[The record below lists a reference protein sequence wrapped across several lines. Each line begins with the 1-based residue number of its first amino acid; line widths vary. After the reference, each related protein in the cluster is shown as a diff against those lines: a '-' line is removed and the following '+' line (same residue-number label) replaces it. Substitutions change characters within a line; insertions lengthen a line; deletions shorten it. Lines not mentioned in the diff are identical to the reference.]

1 MRLTRLELHQ
11 FRSYERLELDVDA
24 AGLRV
29 HGANASG
36 KTTLLEAIMMLA
48 STKSPRT
55 GTERELIRWGSGE
68 DYGVAPYA
76 RIVGRVERADGPVEV
91 EIALAIQEDRPNAVR
106 KSIKINGRPARASDA
121 VGRINAVFFSPED
134 VALLTGSPAE
144 RRRFVDIA
152 LAQTS
157 GAYLQALSR
166 YQRVTEQRN
175 GLLKTL
181 QRDGVSPHAP
191 HVSAQLGF
199 WDEQFLALASLIMA
213 HRVIALGA
221 WGDHAAEKFR
231 VLTGAAEF
239 RLAYQPSLAGDWQV
253 PPAGSIEVVQSRIHR
268 ALQETITDRRVEEVR
283 RGVTVVGPHRD
294 DIGCFVGE
302 TDLGVYG
309 SRGQQR
315 MAVVALKLAECAL
328 MAERAGEPPLLLLDD
343 VLSELDARHR
353 GLMEQELEAVGAQLF
368 VTGTDPD
375 EWTGSL
381 IERLPV
387 AEAITGTLRPSGG

>member
-1 MRLTRLELHQ
+1 MRLSRLELHQ

-55 GTERELIRWGSGE
+55 GTERELIRWASGE

-76 RIVGRVERADGPVEV
+76 RIVGRVERADGTVEV
-91 EIALAIQEDRPNAVR
+91 EIALAVQDDRPTAVR

-121 VGRINAVFFSPED
+121 VGRINAVLFSPED
-134 VALLTGSPAE
+134 VALLTGSPSE

-181 QRDGVSPHAP
+181 QRDGASPQAP
-191 HVSAQLGF
+191 HVAAQLGF

-239 RLAYQPSLAGDWQV
+239 RLAYQPSLAGDWQGT
-253 PPAGSIEVVQSRIHR
+253 PDGSIEVVQSRIHR
-268 ALQETITDRRVEEVR
+268 ALQETVSMRRVEEVR

-353 GLMEQELEAVGAQLF
+353 GLMEQELEGIGAQLF